1 MIWHHLVYWL
11 LMSEMFDLWPCDLEI
26 HVHRGHWW
34 YHCTKRGLYLVYL
47 HDKRTFTLENIRS
60 GLRAYTAYSVI
71 IFLLSHRRNKYRL
84 KTSNKSISIVIYWPH
99 IDISKKKTRQTGKT
113 IEKRQ
118 QSRNLINM
126 YCLNFVDN
134 HSLHCTCLSKLILK
148 SQM

>member
-1 MIWHHLVYWL
+1 
-11 LMSEMFDLWPCDLEI
+11 MSEKFDLWPCDLEI
-26 HVHRGHWW
+26 HVHRGHGW

-60 GLRAYTAYSVI
+60 GHIQPILWSYSFFHIEEINTGWKLQTKV
-71 IFLLSHRRNKYRL
+71 FLLLFIGHTL
-84 KTSNKSISIVIYWPH
+84 TSQ
-99 IDISKKKTRQTGKT
+99 KKKTRQTGKT